1 MPIHD
6 RILRGLSKGVELFG
20 GFAGDV
26 FGQVAQQLPGAIVGG
41 LFGGAPTSLPGGFA
55 GPVQQPFQIA
65 RAPQQQTFPGVP
77 GPPLG
82 GAVTFAGVQPM
93 ALPVSALPG
102 GAPVMQAG
110 LGDVFGGLLG
120 SAFGPSLTPQGATC
134 PTLFRQAPQTLRAVR
149 SFHITNPSTGK
160 EVFYRN
166 VGQPILFSG
175 DLTVCKRVEKIARRA
190 KRAAKR

>member
-20 GFAGDV
+20 GFAGDI

-41 LFGGAPTSLPGGFA
+41 LFGGAPTTIPGIS
-55 GPVQQPFQIA
+55 GPVQIGVA

-82 GAVTFAGVQPM
+82 GAVTFGGQPM
-93 ALPVSALPG
+93 TLPVSALPG

-134 PTLFRQAPQTLRAVR
+134 PTLFRQAPQTLRPV
-149 SFHITNPSTGK
+149 SMFHITNPSTGR
-160 EVFYRN
+160 EVWYRN
-166 VGQPILFSG
+166 VGQPVLWSG
-175 DLTVCKRVEKIARRA
+175 DFAAVKRVRRVAGKAHRARGSR
-190 KRAAKR
+190 KR